1 MTSPTPRGV
10 WSLDIPDSP
19 SLDFAAVCRPSP
31 ELLARAQ
38 AGFARFNAAG
48 EAESDE

>member
-19 SLDFAAVCRPSP
+19 SIGCAAVRQPSP

-38 AGFARFNAAG
+38 AGFARFTAAD
-48 EAESDE
+48 EVESDE